1 MKIFGREPAM
11 VVGLIESALVLL
23 LTAGLL
29 KFVGINTQEDVGVLM
44 AVVSAVLG
52 VYVAY
57 ATSETL
63 LAAVIGLI
71 KAAVALGAVYKLD
84 MSADE
89 TAALIAFTTMAI
101 TFWQR
106 TQTSPLTVPSLSF
119 IAPDDTST
127 PKAA

>member
-11 VVGLIESALVLL
+11 IVGFIESALVLL

-29 KFVGINTQEDVGVLM
+29 KFVGINNQEEVGIVM

-57 ATSETL
+57 VTSETL
-63 LAAVIGLI
+63 LAAVIGLV
-71 KAAVALGAVYKLD
+71 KAAVALAAVYKLNITLD
-84 MSADE
+84 Q
-89 TAALIAFTTMAI
+89 TAALIAFVTMAI
-101 TFWQR
+101 SFWQR
-106 TQTSPLTVPSLSF
+106 GQTSPLQTPSLSF
-119 IAPDDTST
+119 IAPADTTT

>member
-11 VVGLIESALVLL
+11 IVGLIESALVLL

-29 KFVGINTQEDVGVLM
+29 KFVGINSQVEVGIVM

-57 ATSETL
+57 VTSETL

-71 KAAVALGAVYKLD
+71 KASVALAAVYKLNIT
-84 MSADE
+84 ADQ
-89 TAALIAFTTMAI
+89 TAALIAFVTMLI

-106 TQTSPLTVPSLSF
+106 TQTSPLVHPAFKTISPADVQ
-119 IAPDDTST
+119 T